1 MWAAVWSGSDHQERA
16 HLDHGSATPANN
28 GYSAAGSANDT
39 LPPAEVGDAGDETRP
54 PLSEGEETGSGLG
67 AEGDRQMQS
76 ATNDRTA
83 EQQQGGVP
91 YNNDDALL
99 QQEEERPHAPLPD
112 EPPAGPRAANEST
125 SRGPSSAE
133 ASAASTA
140 EDISMERRGGGGGSG
155 DEGRSPARAY
165 VAGAPKSPRAPGKRV
180 APLHRELAAL
190 YEPNALTSRPRV
202 VSKPGR
208 TTNNSQSQFFLGQHG
223 SSSGDEQLLSPG
235 QAGAVEASTGS
246 PTLLDEGLHGDDG
259 TTTTIAATATSTS
272 TKASAGSGVAPGLN
286 GDRLEAAKKQF
297 ISLACSFT
305 SPDELSAFSLFAAHV
320 LYQQRAVLA
329 KGPSTGSSVRRSIS
343 IPHTSSSSTSSS
355 QSSSSAAASTA
366 SLRPTGSTS
375 SYHAAAQPTTPQ
387 KAAPPSPD
395 RRGMRAKSQQQ
406 QPDSGPGSATKK
418 RPRTRKNSVNIGGSG
433 GGGGVVAKREDYG
446 GGGAASGSDAEL
458 ESDGEFDPAPR
469 IKGGKRG
476 GQLAA
481 PKRAK
486 RKRTRTDANAE
497 TLRSAISEVC
507 DIDLKGIINDEVFE
521 KEFTAEEKDRL
532 MLLLPEVDRR
542 DPQTL
547 AQCLRFNTHLN
558 VAMQQYQQIQRA
570 GQLEESDDAAAF
582 VARPQRPL
590 DPWKAKYF
598 EEYWGQRLGLP
609 PPPPVRGTSQADIE
623 AELPP
628 LTPTN
633 QAQLAF
639 SYSAREPHHHQKPLP
654 TQRHASPAAH
664 SVSNHHR
671 LPGGSS
677 CAYDAEAVPPRKRKL
692 EPSPSLEDRA
702 TVHSGPPSP
711 AQAEDEGQWQRQPRR
726 HAEGHEEDDAAY
738 MDDEAATG
746 GKPGSLTKRRRVRST
761 TALPEGGAHP
771 GSASADDRVMSGRS
785 GSGSGASPSSSSRTR
800 YVSSSSSSANG
811 RASSHLP
818 PKKSHKQNVGGG
830 GHRPRASSSSS
841 PTVNSTRQTEQEI
854 LEEFNLSG
862 EGGGLDYEAD
872 VVDDEPNSDVSPRG
886 AKKRAAADRD
896 PRRRKEREKREGS
909 VAAAAGGSSASAA
922 GGVKKKGSGG
932 SGSSGGGG
940 GGGVKLKDPASGND
954 LTSGASFRRG
964 AEIILKREGKPMDA
978 REIVRVGLKEG
989 LFSTKGK
996 TPQNT
1001 LASLLYM
1008 DIKNNRQSI
1017 FVKVKPMTF
1026 GLKEFDPSLLNPE

>member
-1 MWAAVWSGSDHQERA
+1 M
-16 HLDHGSATPANN
+16 
-28 GYSAAGSANDT
+28 
-39 LPPAEVGDAGDETRP
+39 
-54 PLSEGEETGSGLG
+54 
-67 AEGDRQMQS
+67 
-76 ATNDRTA
+76 
-83 EQQQGGVP
+83 
-91 YNNDDALL
+91 
-99 QQEEERPHAPLPD
+99 
-112 EPPAGPRAANEST
+112 
-125 SRGPSSAE
+125 
-133 ASAASTA
+133 
-140 EDISMERRGGGGGSG
+140 
-155 DEGRSPARAY
+155 
-165 VAGAPKSPRAPGKRV
+165 
-180 APLHRELAAL
+180 
-190 YEPNALTSRPRV
+190 
-202 VSKPGR
+202 
-208 TTNNSQSQFFLGQHG
+208 
-223 SSSGDEQLLSPG
+223 
-235 QAGAVEASTGS
+235 
-246 PTLLDEGLHGDDG
+246 
-259 TTTTIAATATSTS
+259 
-272 TKASAGSGVAPGLN
+272 
-286 GDRLEAAKKQF
+286 
-297 ISLACSFT
+297 
-305 SPDELSAFSLFAAHV
+305 
-320 LYQQRAVLA
+320 
-329 KGPSTGSSVRRSIS
+329 
-343 IPHTSSSSTSSS
+343 
-355 QSSSSAAASTA
+355 
-366 SLRPTGSTS
+366 
-375 SYHAAAQPTTPQ
+375 
-387 KAAPPSPD
+387 
-395 RRGMRAKSQQQ
+395 
-406 QPDSGPGSATKK
+406 
-418 RPRTRKNSVNIGGSG
+418 
-433 GGGGVVAKREDYG
+433 
-446 GGGAASGSDAEL
+446 
-458 ESDGEFDPAPR
+458 
-469 IKGGKRG
+469 
-476 GQLAA
+476 
-481 PKRAK
+481 
-486 RKRTRTDANAE
+486 
-497 TLRSAISEVC
+497 
-507 DIDLKGIINDEVFE
+507 
-521 KEFTAEEKDRL
+521 
-532 MLLLPEVDRR
+532 
-542 DPQTL
+542 
-547 AQCLRFNTHLN
+547 
-558 VAMQQYQQIQRA
+558 
-570 GQLEESDDAAAF
+570 
-582 VARPQRPL
+582 
-590 DPWKAKYF
+590 
-598 EEYWGQRLGLP
+598 
-609 PPPPVRGTSQADIE
+609 RGTSQADIE

-989 LFSTKGK
+989 FCPPPHIYGDAVARSDGELTRSFLVR
-996 TPQNT
+996 NCNNNN
-1001 LASLLYM
+1001 
-1008 DIKNNRQSI
+1008 NNRVVLHEGQDATEYAGVAAVHGHQEQSAIHLRQGEAHDLRPQGVRSVPPQPRMSKSPIYPSTPHPPPPLPFI
-1017 FVKVKPMTF
+1017 FPLDVSAYHRRTEGSTPPCPPWPCTNPPFFFFAIHCAEKVVACSGRSICVHERTVMGARWTLTPRC
-1026 GLKEFDPSLLNPE
+1026 LP